1 MRPVVI
7 TVFDS
12 EAGTTS
18 DHTFAT
24 SPVRIGRNPLN
35 DLPLP
40 FPFVSGWHA
49 VVRFDDDQAKFFDLG
64 STNDTLLNGRKI
76 NAGEAVVVG
85 EMLSVT
91 IGKLELRFRRG
102 APASISSIYPVGYG
116 PVGQGPVGQGPPVG
130 YGPAGNAPAAP
141 GPAGYGPGP
150 AAQGGY
156 GPPPLHAPEPVAP
169 DPYVPQPP
177 PPVYGHAGNAMTGSI
192 NRGPSMP
199 LPAAPAGTA
208 HVQMSDVHHA
218 IQRLR
223 PLYDGYRQQ
232 WARVQNELQSA
243 LGGMH
248 PSLHEFAISVLA
260 REFPGVTHETDFA
273 SLARR
278 LGARVPGGGG
288 QDGGGEEGMAAV
300 QRLAQ
305 GVRPDE
311 EPPRSADEAERFLAC
326 VEDVLRAS
334 AKAFVELQKGQ
345 EQFGREMGVR
355 TIKEFTPL
363 HAAGTP
369 DNVLKYLLD
378 WQKGGPHR
386 TQELVGVYADVMI
399 HQVALINGV
408 MEGVRSLLARLDP
421 AEIERSVSSAWGSR
435 AALAWK
441 AFVQRYQELT
451 EADRNITEHVFGPDF
466 ARAYAEVGGE
476 GSRG

>member
-1 MRPVVI
+1 
-7 TVFDS
+7 
-12 EAGTTS
+12 
-18 DHTFAT
+18 
-24 SPVRIGRNPLN
+24 
-35 DLPLP
+35 
-40 FPFVSGWHA
+40 
-49 VVRFDDDQAKFFDLG
+49 
-64 STNDTLLNGRKI
+64 
-76 NAGEAVVVG
+76 
-85 EMLSVT
+85 
-91 IGKLELRFRRG
+91 
-102 APASISSIYPVGYG
+102 
-116 PVGQGPVGQGPPVG
+116 
-130 YGPAGNAPAAP
+130 
-141 GPAGYGPGP
+141 
-150 AAQGGY
+150 
-156 GPPPLHAPEPVAP
+156 
-169 DPYVPQPP
+169 
-177 PPVYGHAGNAMTGSI
+177 
-192 NRGPSMP
+192 
-199 LPAAPAGTA
+199 
-208 HVQMSDVHHA
+208 
-218 IQRLR
+218 
-223 PLYDGYRQQ
+223 
-232 WARVQNELQSA
+232 
-243 LGGMH
+243 
-248 PSLHEFAISVLA
+248 
-260 REFPGVTHETDFA
+260 
-273 SLARR
+273 
-278 LGARVPGGGG
+278 
-288 QDGGGEEGMAAV
+288 MAAV

-305 GVRPDE
+305 GVRSDE
-311 EPPRSADEAERFLAC
+311 EPPRSAEEAERFLAC

-421 AEIERSVSSAWGSR
+421 AEIERGVSSAWGGR

>member
-1 MRPVVI
+1 MGGRLAARATLPLASMRPVVI

-12 EAGTTS
+12 EAGTTAE
-18 DHTFAT
+18 HTFAS

-49 VVRFDDDQAKFFDLG
+49 VVRFDDGQAKFFDLG
-64 STNDTLLNGRKI
+64 STNGTLLNGRKI
-76 NAGEAVVVG
+76 QAGEAVVIG

-91 IGKLELRFRRG
+91 IGKLELRLRRG
-102 APASISSIYPVGYG
+102 EAVSQAY
-116 PVGQGPVGQGPPVG
+116 
-130 YGPAGNAPAAP
+130 
-141 GPAGYGPGP
+141 PAGYAVQAPQPPSPYPGPGP
-150 AAQGGY
+150 
-156 GPPPLHAPEPVAP
+156 GPGPGPSMPPMMATPSHA
-169 DPYVPQPP
+169 PQPP
-177 PPVYGHAGNAMTGSI
+177 PPVYGHPGPPVMQQGSI
-192 NRGPSMP
+192 DRPPSLPMP
-199 LPAAPAGTA
+199 SAEPGTA

-223 PLYDGYRQQ
+223 PLYDGYRHAWKQ
-232 WARVQNELQSA
+232 VQGELQSS
-243 LGGMH
+243 LQSMH
-248 PSLHEFAISVLA
+248 PSLHEFAISVLS
-260 REFPGVTHETDFA
+260 REFSGLGSEPEFGN
-273 SLARR
+273 LARQ
-278 LGARVPGGGG
+278 LGARVPMASGGGG
-288 QDGGGEEGMAAV
+288 EGMAAV
-300 QRLAQ
+300 QRLSQ
-305 GVRPDE
+305 GTRPDE
-311 EPPRSADEAERFLAC
+311 EAPRNEEEAERFLAC

-369 DNVLKYLLD
+369 ENVLKYLLD

-386 TQELVGVYADVMI
+386 TQELVGVYADLMI

-421 AEIERSVSSAWGSR
+421 AEIERGVSSAWGSR
-435 AALAWK
+435 AASAWK
-441 AFVQRYQELT
+441 AFVHRYQELT

-476 GSRG
+476 GSRHG

>member
-1 MRPVVI
+1 
-7 TVFDS
+7 
-12 EAGTTS
+12 
-18 DHTFAT
+18 
-24 SPVRIGRNPLN
+24 LN

-49 VVRFDDDQAKFFDLG
+49 VVRFDDGQAKFFDLG
-64 STNDTLLNGRKI
+64 STNGTLLNGRKI

-102 APASISSIYPVGYG
+102 APASISSMHPT
-116 PVGQGPVGQGPPVG
+116 
-130 YGPAGNAPAAP
+130 
-141 GPAGYGPGP
+141 
-150 AAQGGY
+150 GY
-156 GPPPLHAPEPVAP
+156 GPPPMQAAPPAPPEP
-169 DPYVPQPP
+169 YMPQPP
-177 PPVYGHAGNAMTGSI
+177 PPIYGHAGNAMTGSI
-192 NRGPSMP
+192 DRGPSMP

-223 PLYDGYRQQ
+223 PLYDAYRQQ
-232 WARVQNELQSA
+232 WTRVQHELQSS

-248 PSLHEFAISVLA
+248 PSLHEFAVSVLS
-260 REFPGVTHETDFA
+260 REFPAVTHETDF
-273 SLARR
+273 SGLARR

-288 QDGGGEEGMAAV
+288 GYEGGGEEGMMAV

-311 EPPRSADEAERFLAC
+311 EPPRSAEEAERFLAC
-326 VEDVLRAS
+326 IEDVLRAT

>member
-49 VVRFDDDQAKFFDLG
+49 VVRFDDGQAKFFDLG
-64 STNDTLLNGRKI
+64 STNGTLLNGRKI

-102 APASISSIYPVGYG
+102 APVSISSIHPAGYG
-116 PVGQGPVGQGPPVG
+116 PSAYGPPP
-130 YGPAGNAPAAP
+130 GPPAY
-141 GPAGYGPGP
+141 GPAGYGAPP
-150 AAQGGY
+150 A
-156 GPPPLHAPEPVAP
+156 PPEPYMP
-169 DPYVPQPP
+169 EPP

-192 NRGPSMP
+192 NRAPSMP
-199 LPAAPAGTA
+199 MPAAPAGTA

-223 PLYDGYRQQ
+223 PIYDGYRQS
-232 WARVQNELQSA
+232 WARVQHELQSS

-248 PSLHEFAISVLA
+248 PSLHEFAVSVLA
-260 REFPGVTHETDFA
+260 REFPAVTHESDFG

-278 LGARVPGGGG
+278 LGARVPGGESGSE
-288 QDGGGEEGMAAV
+288 GGGEEGMHAV

-311 EPPRSADEAERFLAC
+311 EPPRSAEEAERFLAC

-421 AEIERSVSSAWGSR
+421 AEIERGVSSAWGSR

-451 EADRNITEHVFGPDF
+451 EADRNITEHVFGRDF

>member
-64 STNDTLLNGRKI
+64 STNGTLLNGRKI

-102 APASISSIYPVGYG
+102 APATISSIFPIGYQPV
-116 PVGQGPVGQGPPVG
+116 
-130 YGPAGNAPAAP
+130 GNAPAAGAP
-141 GPAGYGPGP
+141 VGGAPVGNAPGYGQPMHVP
-150 AAQGGY
+150 S
-156 GPPPLHAPEPVAP
+156 PPPP

-192 NRGPSMP
+192 DRGPSMP

-232 WARVQNELQSA
+232 WARVQHELQQA

-260 REFPGVTHETDFA
+260 REFPGVTHENDFA
-273 SLARR
+273 TLARR
-278 LGARVPGGGG
+278 LGARVPGGGHE
-288 QDGGGEEGMAAV
+288 GGGEEGMAAV

-311 EPPRSADEAERFLAC
+311 EPPRSAEEAERFLAC

-421 AEIERSVSSAWGSR
+421 AEIDRSVSSAWGSR

>member
-1 MRPVVI
+1 
-7 TVFDS
+7 
-12 EAGTTS
+12 
-18 DHTFAT
+18 
-24 SPVRIGRNPLN
+24 
-35 DLPLP
+35 
-40 FPFVSGWHA
+40 
-49 VVRFDDDQAKFFDLG
+49 
-64 STNDTLLNGRKI
+64 
-76 NAGEAVVVG
+76 VG
-85 EMLSVT
+85 
-91 IGKLELRFRRG
+91 
-102 APASISSIYPVGYG
+102 PG
-116 PVGQGPVGQGPPVG
+116 PGGQGPMPPG
-130 YGPAGNAPAAP
+130 YGS
-141 GPAGYGPGP
+141 GY
-150 AAQGGY
+150 AD
-156 GPPPLHAPEPVAP
+156 GPPPLRVPPPAAP
-169 DPYVPQPP
+169 DPYQPQPP

-192 NRGPSMP
+192 DRAQSMP

-232 WARVQNELQSA
+232 WTRVQQELQSA

-248 PSLHEFAISVLA
+248 PSLHEFAVSVLA
-260 REFPGVTHETDFA
+260 REFPAVAHESDF
-273 SLARR
+273 SGLARR
-278 LGARVPGGGG
+278 LGARVPAGGGYEG
-288 QDGGGEEGMAAV
+288 GGGEEGMAAV
-300 QRLAQ
+300 QRLAL

-421 AEIERSVSSAWGSR
+421 AEIERSVSSAWGGR

-441 AFVQRYQELT
+441 AFMQRYQELT

>member
-49 VVRFDDDQAKFFDLG
+49 VVRFDDGQAKFFDLG
-64 STNDTLLNGRKI
+64 STNGTLLNGRKI
-76 NAGEAVVVG
+76 QAGEPVVIG

-91 IGKLELRFRRG
+91 IGKLELRFSRKD
-102 APASISSIYPVGYG
+102 AVSSMH
-116 PVGQGPVGQGPPVG
+116 
-130 YGPAGNAPAAP
+130 PAAYGVP
-141 GPAGYGPGP
+141 QPA
-150 AAQGGY
+150 
-156 GPPPLHAPEPVAP
+156 PPPSYA
-169 DPYVPQPP
+169 PQPP
-177 PPVYGHAGNAMTGSI
+177 PPVYGHAGNAMTGTI
-192 NRGPSMP
+192 DRAPSMQVP
-199 LPAAPAGTA
+199 SAPAGTA

-223 PLYDGYRQQ
+223 PMYDAYRQA
-232 WARVQNELQSA
+232 WTRVQHELQSS

-248 PSLHEFAISVLA
+248 PSLHEFAVSVLA
-260 REFPGVTHETDFA
+260 REFPAVTHESDFDG
-273 SLARR
+273 LARR
-278 LGARVPGGGG
+278 LGARVPGA
-288 QDGGGEEGMAAV
+288 GGGEGGEQGMPAV

-311 EPPRSADEAERFLAC
+311 EPPRSAEEAERFLAC

-421 AEIERSVSSAWGSR
+421 AQIERSVSSAWGSR

-451 EADRNITEHVFGPDF
+451 EADRNITEHVFGPEF